1 MTHEFSLK
9 LRTHLKTKT
18 DIDHSM
24 TTAQNALIIVFLEEN
39 WALNEILQAFSI
51 ESRI

>member
-1 MTHEFSLK
+1 MTHESSLK

-24 TTAQNALIIVFLEEN
+24 TTAQNGLIIGFWKKTEH
-39 WALNEILQAFSI
+39 WTKFYKPLQ
-51 ESRI
+51 